1 MRDIASVRSAA
12 KSAPRSNE
20 ENYIMTHRPNV
31 FTIAIP
37 LVVAASAAQAN
48 VTISTNQT
56 QNMACSQG
64 VCAPTASSA
73 ILNVNDLESLLA
85 SGKVEVTTTGTSVE
99 ATNLVVD
106 ASVTWSSANALA
118 LVAYNTVTISEPIS
132 DTGHG
137 GLTLTTNNGG
147 SGGILSFGPN
157 GNVTFATPS
166 TKLLINGSQYK
177 LYNTI
182 TSLAKAVGK
191 NPAGNF
197 AFAKTFDTG
206 GHVYKS
212 SPIPTDFT
220 GNFNGLGN
228 TIENLTINDTVAGD
242 SVGLFSII
250 QAGAT
255 ISHVRLTG
263 VSISSSG
270 AGSNVGSLAGLND
283 AGTLQGDSAT
293 GKFNITGT
301 GNIGGL
307 AGGNSGG
314 TITNSFSDVQLAGV
328 GGAVIGG
335 LVGANGGTLTSS
347 YSLSNVTVT
356 GDVTAMQIGGL
367 AGNDING
374 SIDDCY
380 ASGQIDIKFT
390 DTTTNGSQASIGGLV
405 GYTGGNITESYAE
418 GLVETSGGQNDNSQT
433 NTSIE
438 VGGLAGSAYVGAIS
452 DSYASGDVEGGIA
465 NYTGGLVGNNAADS
479 GGITTA
485 YATGAVSQ
493 TQTTGTNLSVGGL
506 VGLNSAAIQTSF
518 ATGTVSGG
526 NGTYAGGLV
535 GYSWASLGSNSITN
549 SYAIGNVSAGTASWA
564 GGLIGG
570 NGAGTASYS
579 YSTGTVTAGAGSDIG
594 GFIGYDVLSGDLTD
608 TYWDKTTSGITNKAD
623 GAGNV
628 KDDLGIAGLTSAQ
641 LQAKLPLGFSKSIW
655 TEQAGINSGL
665 PFLLG
670 NQPPARRW

>member
-1 MRDIASVRSAA
+1 
-12 KSAPRSNE
+12 
-20 ENYIMTHRPNV
+20 MTRRPNV

-37 LVVAASAAQAN
+37 LVVVTSAAQAN

-73 ILNVNDLESLLA
+73 ILNVNDLELLLA

-147 SGGILSFGPN
+147 SGGILSFGPK

-212 SPIPTDFT
+212 SPISTDFT

-228 TIENLTINDTVAGD
+228 TIENLSINDKIAGD
-242 SVGLFSII
+242 SVGLFAIV
-250 QAGAT
+250 QAGA
-255 ISHVRLTG
+255 SVDHLRLTG

-270 AGSNVGSLAGLND
+270 AGSNVGSLVGLND
-283 AGTLQGDSAT
+283 AGTLMGDLAA
-293 GKFNITGT
+293 GKFSITGT
-301 GNIGGL
+301 GNIGGIV
-307 AGGNSGG
+307 GSNSGG
-314 TITNSFSDVQLAGV
+314 TIENSFASEQIAGV
-328 GGAVIGG
+328 TGAVIGG

-374 SIDDCY
+374 SIDGCY
-380 ASGQIDIKFT
+380 ATGQVDAKFS
-390 DTTTNGSQASIGGLV
+390 DTTINGSEASIGGLV
-405 GYTGGNITESYAE
+405 GYTGGNITEFPCR
-418 GLVETSGGQNDNSQT
+418 GNSLKQ
-433 NTSIE
+433 
-438 VGGLAGSAYVGAIS
+438 
-452 DSYASGDVEGGIA
+452 
-465 NYTGGLVGNNAADS
+465 AADKM
-479 GGITTA
+479 TTA
-485 YATGAVSQ
+485 RRIRPSRSADWLARPMSARSATPMRAE
-493 TQTTGTNLSVGGL
+493 TWKAELRTIPAAW
-506 VGLNSAAIQTSF
+506 SATMRPIP
-518 ATGTVSGG
+518 V
-526 NGTYAGGLV
+526 
-535 GYSWASLGSNSITN
+535 
-549 SYAIGNVSAGTASWA
+549 
-564 GGLIGG
+564 
-570 NGAGTASYS
+570 
-579 YSTGTVTAGAGSDIG
+579 
-594 GFIGYDVLSGDLTD
+594 
-608 TYWDKTTSGITNKAD
+608 
-623 GAGNV
+623 
-628 KDDLGIAGLTSAQ
+628 
-641 LQAKLPLGFSKSIW
+641 
-655 TEQAGINSGL
+655 E
-665 PFLLG
+665 
-670 NQPPARRW
+670 